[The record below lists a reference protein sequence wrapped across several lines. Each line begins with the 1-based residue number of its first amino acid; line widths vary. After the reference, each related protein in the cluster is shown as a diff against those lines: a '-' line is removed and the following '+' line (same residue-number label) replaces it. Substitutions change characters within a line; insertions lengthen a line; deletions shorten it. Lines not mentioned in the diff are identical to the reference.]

1 MMETGKRRKPVHFPA
16 RLMLNLSPETLAR
29 IEREAEATQQTLA
42 GVARAII
49 VRNFAKEGERPT
61 ERVARPDDEAR
72 AA

>member
-1 MMETGKRRKPVHFPA
+1 MEIGKRRKAVHFPA

-29 IEREAEATQQTLA
+29 LEREAETTQQTLA

-49 VRNFAKEGERPT
+49 VRSFAKEGEHHPT
-61 ERVARPDDEAR
+61 ERVVQLDDEAR